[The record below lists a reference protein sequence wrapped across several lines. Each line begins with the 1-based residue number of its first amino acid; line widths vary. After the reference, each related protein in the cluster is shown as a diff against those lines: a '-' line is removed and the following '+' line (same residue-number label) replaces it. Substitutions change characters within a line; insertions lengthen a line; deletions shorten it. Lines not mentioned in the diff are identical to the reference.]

1 MSLDIG
7 MLLCGAIT
15 SVGHHDSVHALGTI
29 DTHTGLPEP
38 ALGSIDTHAG
48 LPEPALGSIDTR
60 AALPEPA
67 LGSIDTPA
75 GLPEPALGSID
86 MHAGLPEPKPSCCQD
101 SEVML
106 LEKISNQNMSYGRVL
121 SLVTVLTVL

>member
-29 DTHTGLPEP
+29 DTHT
-38 ALGSIDTHAG
+38 
-48 LPEPALGSIDTR
+48 
-60 AALPEPA
+60 
-67 LGSIDTPA
+67 